1 MLATS
6 EEQQSIKGLES
17 LKHRFMIKDGF
28 IVVYKYHDT
37 EYYYL
42 KYHGYTILVNLPEMT
57 VNLSRLWKSVIETE
71 NCHEKITLSE
81 FLESDNIKAMMLQS
95 KIKEIKNSSRPL
107 VNGIWGPMV
116 LMNII
121 LYNFCSKHTPKVFK
135 ITTEI
140 LKRRAEMLYYEING
154 DNHSTSYQ
162 DASMKYFHEA
172 ACEESCEDTEE
183 EPSIEIWLY
192 NDNDC

>member
-6 EEQQSIKGLES
+6 EEQQVIKGLKIS
-17 LKHRFMIKDGF
+17 KHRDMIKDGF

-42 KYHGYTILVNLPEMT
+42 KYHGYTIFVNLPEMT
-57 VNLSRLWKSVIETE
+57 VNLSRLWKSIIEAE
-71 NCHEKITLSE
+71 NCHEEIELSE
-81 FLESDNIKAMMLQS
+81 FLKSDNIKAMIPQS

-107 VNGIWGPMV
+107 VNGIWGHMV

-121 LYNFCSKHTPKVFK
+121 LYEFCSKYTSK
-135 ITTEI
+135 ISKLTTKI
-140 LKRRAEMLYYEING
+140 LKRRAEMLYYEIN
-154 DNHSTSYQ
+154 DNNHSTSCQ
-162 DASMKYFHEA
+162 DASKIYFHEA
-172 ACEESCEDTEE
+172 ACEEACEDTDE

-192 NDNDC
+192 DDIDC